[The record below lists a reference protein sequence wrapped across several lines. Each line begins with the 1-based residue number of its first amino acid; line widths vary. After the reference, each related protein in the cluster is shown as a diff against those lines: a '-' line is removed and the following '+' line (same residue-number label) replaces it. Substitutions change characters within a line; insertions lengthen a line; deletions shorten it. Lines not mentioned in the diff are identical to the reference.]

1 MQACPT
7 GCQHIQLKIVTNM
20 QGCPRL
26 DAQGVTGGMKDAGV
40 GLGCPEGGRADAGAE
55 ISAQRGAM
63 DIGIAIGNGG
73 NAVAAGPGGQDAF
86 HFGPGCHPLPC
97 FQKDGKGGVGKRRV
111 FVVFGQQVM
120 QEPASQPAHVMG
132 MLGVLGLESQDA
144 AACSQRLRR
153 QGRAGRKPLDQLAL
167 GLGQYGQY
175 RPQRIVQIQ
184 RDGLDALERPTAL
197 PCHF

>member
-1 MQACPT
+1 MQTCPT
-7 GCQHIQLKIVTNM
+7 GCQHIQLKIVTDV

-26 DAQGVTGGMKDAGV
+26 DAQGVTGGVEDAGV

-63 DIGIAIGNGG
+63 DIGIAIGDGG

-111 FVVFGQQVM
+111 FVEFGQQVM

-132 MLGVLGLESQDA
+132 MLGVLGLEGQDA
-144 AACSQRLRR
+144 ATCSQRLRR
-153 QGRAGRKPLDQLAL
+153 QGRTRRKPLDQLAL

-175 RPQRIVQIQ
+175 RPQRIVQVQ
-184 RDGLDALERPTAL
+184 RDGPNALERPTAL

>member
-1 MQACPT
+1 M
-7 GCQHIQLKIVTNM
+7 
-20 QGCPRL
+20 
-26 DAQGVTGGMKDAGV
+26 
-40 GLGCPEGGRADAGAE
+40 
-55 ISAQRGAM
+55 
-63 DIGIAIGNGG
+63 
-73 NAVAAGPGGQDAF
+73 
-86 HFGPGCHPLPC
+86 
-97 FQKDGKGGVGKRRV
+97 
-111 FVVFGQQVM
+111 VFGQQVM

-132 MLGVLGLESQDA
+132 MLGVLGLEGQDA